1 MTSELNKDMI
11 ILDWIYYVK
20 DVNHGYLIHQKLVGV
35 IFGLYQ

>member
-20 DVNHGYLIHQKLVGV
+20 DVNHGYLIYQKLVGV

>member
-20 DVNHGYLIHQKLVGV
+20 DVNPGYLIYQKLVGV
-35 IFGLYQ
+35 IFGLY